1 MCFYLY
7 MRNELICAVLAITL
21 AGAVVTAQVKDA
33 QVKAQP
39 KQPLATPT
47 EAKLIAEFE
56 ARVQAYHDL
65 RDKVDEGAARQTQTK
80 EPDKL
85 AAQRNT
91 LRANIQKA
99 RANAKPGDIFTPDI
113 QPLFKKLLKP
123 KLTGTD
129 GKENKNTV
137 KEEKP
142 LVWLK
147 PNAAYPEDQPL
158 STVPPDLIMQLPKL
172 PKDLEYRFV
181 QKHLIL
187 YDSRAS
193 LVVDYIYNAIP

>member
-1 MCFYLY
+1 
-7 MRNELICAVLAITL
+7 MRNELICAVVSLAL
-21 AGAVVTAQVKDA
+21 SGAISSAQVKDA

-39 KQPLATPT
+39 QQPLATPT
-47 EAKLIAEFE
+47 EAKLIADFQ

-80 EPDKL
+80 EPEKL
-85 AAQRNT
+85 TAQRDA
-91 LRANIQKA
+91 LRAKVQQA
-99 RANAKPGDIFTPDI
+99 RAGAKPGDIFTPEI
-113 QPLFKKLLKP
+113 QPLFKRLLTP
-123 KLTGTD
+123 KLKGTD
-129 GKENKNTV
+129 GHENKNTV